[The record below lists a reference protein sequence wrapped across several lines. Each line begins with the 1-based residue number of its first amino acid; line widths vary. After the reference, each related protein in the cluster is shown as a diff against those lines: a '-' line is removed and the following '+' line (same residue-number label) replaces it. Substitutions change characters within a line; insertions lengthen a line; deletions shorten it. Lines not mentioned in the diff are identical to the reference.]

1 MSYLESVGL
10 PEAPSGAP
18 LPLPLG
24 WIPKGASPWTLE
36 GGSDLWTIS
45 RHIYPLPLPAP
56 IWPKCRSAPLP
67 P

>member
-1 MSYLESVGL
+1 MSYLGSVGL

-18 LPLPLG
+18 LPLPRG
-24 WIPKGASPWTLE
+24 WIPKGASPRTLE
-36 GGSDLWTIS
+36 RGSDLWTIS